1 MSEEKRSSLPVRI
14 FLKFV
19 LNAVLV
25 WFLAKYLGIYF
36 NLTGGLE
43 AYIVI
48 GALLTLMNMLVRPF
62 LAIVT
67 FPLKMFV
74 TILAIIIVQ
83 AAFVQ
88 LIVMIVQKMDPA
100 IVTLEV
106 LGGLWGWVVIA
117 VVLGVGNW
125 LMKVTLK

>member
-1 MSEEKRSSLPVRI
+1 MSEGSRSSLPVRI

-19 LNAVLV
+19 LNAILV
-25 WFLAKYLGIYF
+25 WFLAKYLGLYF
-36 NLTGGLE
+36 NLTGGME

-48 GALLTLMNMLVRPF
+48 GALLTLMNMLVRPL
-62 LAIVT
+62 LAVVT

-83 AAFVQ
+83 AVFVQ
-88 LIVMIVQKMDPA
+88 LTVMIVQRMDTS
-100 IVTLEV
+100 IVTLQV
-106 LGGLWGWVVIA
+106 NGGLWGWVVIA

-125 LMKVTLK
+125 LMKITLK